1 MNKLIDVQA
10 AVGQRAGSPF
20 ATLDAVRPGDVW
32 ATVHRG
38 ASASGTG
45 ALAIMRPCTSEGTF
59 VPGLGQAPTQTSV
72 PNQQD
77 NRKKYEHATR
87 VAALGGNATGS
98 HPASWDPV

>member
-1 MNKLIDVQA
+1 VNKLTDVQVA
-10 AVGQRAGSPF
+10 AGRRAGSPL
-20 ATLDAVRPGDVW
+20 AALDAASPGDVW

-38 ASASGTG
+38 ANASGTG
-45 ALAIMRPCTSEGTF
+45 ALAIMRPCTSDGTF